1 MAERQQRDVQYAE
14 LQEQKKR
21 MEAAQ
26 RQAEAEWKQWQADEA
41 VRQQAVEEGLTKKLD
56 AESSRRKAAE
66 ERGNAVEQHAKAA
79 ERSAAA
85 AAANLS
91 ATAAALAAFQDS
103 ALSAFHADWSNCSE
117 ALSAYQ
123 NSFFVI
129 GKTGRVP
136 DAGMVAQLWDWMT
149 DSKKK
154 ELRDLLDKVVR
165 LEQAEVEALRKR
177 EVEEA
182 QALARLKAEEE
193 KKKEEQAAAKKAE
206 EDREQAEAAEARNL
220 INTTLQHAA
229 KYVAAEENELNGQAV
244 EEQQQQLN
252 GQAEEQGGK
261 AAAGNS

>member
-1 MAERQQRDVQYAE
+1 MAERQQREVQYAE

-26 RQAEAEWKQWQADEA
+26 RQAEAEWKQWEADEA

-56 AESSRRKAAE
+56 AEYARRKAAE

-123 NSFFVI
+123 DSFFVI

-136 DAGMVAQLWDWMT
+136 DSGMVAELWDWMT

-154 ELRDLLDKVVR
+154 ELRDLLDKIVR
-165 LEQAEVEALRKR
+165 LEKAEVEALRKR
-177 EVEEA
+177 EEEEA

-193 KKKEEQAAAKKAE
+193 KKEEQAAAKKAE
-206 EDREQAEAAEARNL
+206 EDREQAEAAEVRNL
-220 INTTLQHAA
+220 INTTLQHPV
-229 KYVAAEENELNGQAV
+229 KSVAAEENELNGQAA
-244 EEQQQQLN
+244 EQQQQEE
-252 GQAEEQGGK
+252 EEQGGK